1 MKKFITRAYGA
12 TRLVLKTNAP
22 TLMVGGGVLAMT
34 AGTVLA
40 CRQTL
45 QVESVLEKHTHALDK
60 VDQGLRLELEGYQ
73 ADHARNDRIKVYT
86 RASVDLTRLYAVPGV
101 VFISGAGLV
110 FGGHRILVKR
120 NATLA
125 LAFTSLSKSFE
136 AYRNRVRMEFGNEV
150 DAGLASGHVMRQ
162 VTNEQGEREFVPEK
176 DLVNPEVDPYNR
188 IFGETY
194 STQWENDLG
203 VNKMFVHNAQR
214 MANILLNTRGHLYL
228 SEVYEQ
234 LGFPESDISRVTGW
248 KVTRLPDGSR
258 DIPFVDFG
266 LDRPHPMDEACKIDN
281 AIYLDF
287 NCQGLIIGGRVQ
299 KALEKA

>member
-12 TRLVLKTNAP
+12 AKLFGKANGP
-22 TLMVGGGVLAMT
+22 TLMVAGGVVAMT

-45 QVESVLEKHTHALDK
+45 LVESVLDPHTRQLDK
-60 VDQGLRLELEGYQ
+60 IQQGSELGLDSYKEENSRSDRL
-73 ADHARNDRIKVYT
+73 KVYG
-86 RASVDLTRLYAVPGV
+86 RVSYDLIGLYAVPGV
-101 VFISGAGLV
+101 LFISGTGLV
-110 FGGHRILVKR
+110 FGGHRILMKR

-125 LAFTSLSKSFE
+125 LAFTTVSKSFE

-162 VTNEQGEREFVPEK
+162 VTNEQGETEYVAEK
-176 DLVNPEVDPYNR
+176 DLVNSAIDPYNR
-188 IFGETY
+188 IFGEGY
-194 STQWENDLG
+194 SSQWQNDLG
-203 VNKMFVHNAQR
+203 VNKMFIANQQR
-214 MANILLNTRGHLYL
+214 MANILLNHQGYIYL
-228 SEVYEQ
+228 SDVYKS

-266 LDRPHPMDEACKIDN
+266 IDRPHPMDDACKIDN
-281 AIYLDF
+281 AVYLDF